1 MAYRESDLLQT
12 LEKDMVRPDLLF
24 TKEYITND
32 GVTTDTERSYESV
45 VTSYLL
51 SHLPDLQKGMG
62 SAAYLTKAE
71 RASEGRN
78 RQVTSVLT
86 EQQTFARGLL
96 LDMAVTVKEGAGIF
110 GRFDF
115 SAIDRS
121 GKKLT
126 LFAAEPAGT
135 KEKPLA
141 RLLRLWAWKEAVSRR
156 TLTKE
161 LGLEGPLSLQA
172 VLLFTGASNDRYGIS
187 ARKPVSMEIKRL
199 SAMLGVSELYLF
211 HGTHLVPVNPG
222 LPIPG
227 QYEKDELLSLIERDR
242 ISPETLY
249 QKSYMSREGITSDT
263 GEPYVKVLADWIAAN
278 FDLWLRLQ
286 GSYRLVE
293 GAWAERSG
301 GNRIFPVVRKQRVFP
316 PFGKV
321 LGDDIEVLTGEGRQL
336 GRPSMLLYDS
346 FENPAGNTSILRIV
360 ETPETS
366 DSLLTALLRLFTR
379 MSLIDK
385 NKLFKDLKLSPDTQL
400 EGRILLEKDSRAAD
414 LFLRDLPYLSVLM
427 KAMGIGLAIIE
438 RDYEALW

>member
-1 MAYRESDLLQT
+1 MAYRESDLLQA

-24 TKEYITND
+24 TREYITHD
-32 GVTTDTERSYESV
+32 GVTTDTERPYESV

-51 SHLPDLQKGMG
+51 SHISDLQKGMG
-62 SAAYLTKAE
+62 SAAYLTKVG

-78 RQVTSVLT
+78 HQVRSVLT
-86 EQQTFARGLL
+86 QETFARGLL
-96 LDMAVTVKEGAGIF
+96 LDMAVTVKDGASVF

-126 LFAAEPAGT
+126 LFAVEPVGSD
-135 KEKPLA
+135 ERPLA
-141 RLLRLWAWKEAVSRR
+141 RLLRLWAWKEAVSRK
-156 TLTKE
+156 TLLKE

-172 VLLFTGASNDRYGIS
+172 VLLYTGASNDRYGIS
-187 ARKPVSMEIKRL
+187 ARLPVSMEIKQL
-199 SAMLGVSELYLF
+199 SAILGVTELYLF

-227 QYEKDELLSLIERDR
+227 QYEKEELLSLVERDKV
-242 ISPETLY
+242 SPETLY
-249 QKSYMSREGITSDT
+249 QKSYMAREGRTSDT
-263 GEPYVKVLADWIAAN
+263 EEPYVKVLSDWISVN
-278 FDLWLRLQ
+278 FELWLRLQ
-286 GSYRLVE
+286 GGYRLVE

-301 GNRIFPVVRKQRVFP
+301 GNRIFTAVRKQRVFP

-321 LGDDIEVLTGEGRQL
+321 LGNDIEILTGEGRQL

-346 FENPAGNTSILRIV
+346 FENQAGVTSILRIV
-360 ETPETS
+360 ETPESS
-366 DSLLTALLRLFTR
+366 DSLLTAMLSLFTR

-385 NKLFKDLKLSPDTQL
+385 DKLCRDLKLSPDTQL
-400 EGRILLEKDSRAAD
+400 EGRLLLEKDSKAAD

-427 KAMGIGLAIIE
+427 KAMGIGLAMIE